1 MRMEAKLGFWLGGMA
16 VLALLLWLL
25 ADVLMPFAAGFAIA
39 YLLDPVADRLE
50 KAGLSRLGATLIIL
64 IGFVILIALALIILA
79 PALGHQ
85 IAAFLDALPKMV
97 GRLRDLASEQG
108 AGFVSRYVAPIAQRL
123 GIQLDTASDAIQGSV
138 SDFATQAARY
148 VGDVLKGL
156 WSGGRALIGIV
167 SLLVVTP
174 VVAFYILLDWDRMIA
189 KVDSWTPLD
198 QRETVRELACE
209 IDAALSGFL
218 RGQSLVCLF
227 LGAWYGVGLS
237 LVGLNYGLLIGI
249 ASGALSFIPYVGSLT
264 CLVVSVA
271 VAIVQGWPDWT
282 LVALVLGV
290 IVTGQF
296 LEGNILTPKLVGES
310 VGLHPVWLMLA
321 LLAFGS
327 LFGFTGLLLAVP
339 ISAAVGVLMRFAL
352 RRYLASPL
360 YLGRA
365 GRNSFAEGETL

>member
-1 MRMEAKLGFWLGGMA
+1 MRIEAKLGFWLGGLA
-16 VLALLLWLL
+16 ALVLILWLL
-25 ADVLMPFAAGFAIA
+25 GDVLMPFAAAVAIA

-50 KAGLSRLGATLIIL
+50 KAGVSRLGATLLIL
-64 IGFVILIALALIILA
+64 IGFVLTIVLITALLA
-79 PALGHQ
+79 PALGRQ
-85 IAAFLDALPKMV
+85 VAAFINELPGIAA
-97 GRLRDLASEQG
+97 RLRDLVTEQG
-108 AGFVSRYVAPIAQRL
+108 AGVLARLAPLAERFGL
-123 GIQLDTASDAIQGSV
+123 ELDTSTGALQGSV
-138 SDFATQAARY
+138 SDFTGEAAKY
-148 VGDVLKGL
+148 AAGVLKGL
-156 WSGGRALIGIV
+156 WSGGRALVGV
-167 SLLVVTP
+167 ASLLVITP

-189 KVDSWTPLD
+189 KVDSWIPLD
-198 QRETVRELACE
+198 QRETVRDLASQ

-227 LGAWYGVGLS
+227 LAAWYGIGLS

-249 ASGALSFIPYVGSLT
+249 SSGVLSFVPYVGSLI
-264 CLVVSVA
+264 CLVLSVV
-271 VAIVQGWPDWT
+271 VALVQGWPSLALLG
-282 LVALVLGV
+282 LVMLV
-290 IVTGQF
+290 IITGQF

-352 RRYLASPL
+352 RNYLASPL

-365 GRNSFAEGETL
+365 GRDHLAGGQNL